1 RPAKVGS
8 FFYHVD
14 LITTSWTMLMHPDLA
29 RFGMPDHTLR
39 VSMAIGV
46 NGFFRI
52 GLIYK
57 RIVGRNAAVM
67 MQAIHFSR
75 VPGDVLWIVRV
86 SSAVTDRE
94 RHIVT
99 VKRNTGSKMYA
110 SLCIGRGLIK
120 NF

>member
-1 RPAKVGS
+1 DGKSARSNRGEPIIKGLLHTFFFLQFSQYSAIIIDSITDDRPAKVGS

-57 RIVGRNAAVM
+57 RIVGR
-67 MQAIHFSR
+67 
-75 VPGDVLWIVRV
+75 
-86 SSAVTDRE
+86 
-94 RHIVT
+94 
-99 VKRNTGSKMYA
+99 
-110 SLCIGRGLIK
+110 
-120 NF
+120 